1 MNGNLAQFG
10 EDLRLHLLRL
20 QASLNNIN
28 RLFSESKAAHHVE
41 FSGRLD
47 ELRVTAKDSAERTK
61 TLREVLASGLD
72 REMALSPE
80 TVARWVS
87 KRQTSQLHARADL
100 IEQLAATAV
109 ELATLSTLEAERIA
123 MTAILARRQAVTVQ
137 IQGDGGR

>member
-1 MNGNLAQFG
+1 
-10 EDLRLHLLRL
+10 
-20 QASLNNIN
+20 
-28 RLFSESKAAHHVE
+28 
-41 FSGRLD
+41 
-47 ELRVTAKDSAERTK
+47 
-61 TLREVLASGLD
+61 
-72 REMALSPE
+72 
-80 TVARWVS
+80 VS